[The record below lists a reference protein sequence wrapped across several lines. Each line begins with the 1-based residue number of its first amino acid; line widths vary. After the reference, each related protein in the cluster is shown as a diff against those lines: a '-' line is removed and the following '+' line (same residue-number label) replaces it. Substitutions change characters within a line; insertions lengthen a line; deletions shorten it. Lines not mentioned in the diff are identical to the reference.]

1 MMLTLNHDDV
11 MRTKLQLSYYY
22 YEAQLQLLSTGL
34 AYPSTSSLA
43 KSQELRQLL
52 NQSTRE
58 IITCSS
64 TMSSEYLLQDWYVF
78 HNT

>member
-1 MMLTLNHDDV
+1 MMLPLYHDDV

-34 AYPSTSSLA
+34 AYPSTSLA

-78 HNT
+78 YNT